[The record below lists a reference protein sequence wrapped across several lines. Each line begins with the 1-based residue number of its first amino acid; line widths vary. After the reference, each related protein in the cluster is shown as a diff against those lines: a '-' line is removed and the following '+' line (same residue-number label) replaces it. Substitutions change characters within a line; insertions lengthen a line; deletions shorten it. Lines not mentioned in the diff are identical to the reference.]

1 MMLLKLLETTLLFF
15 YAIVTK
21 TSDINRM
28 NELDELEINSLKR
41 SFGEWVV
48 NEKNLDSRKIM
59 DLTPVRA
66 HVDGRS

>member
-1 MMLLKLLETTLLFF
+1 MMLLKMLETTLLFF

-28 NELDELEINSLKR
+28 NELDELEINYLKR

-48 NEKNLDSRKIM
+48 NEKKPRFKKNYGSY
-59 DLTPVRA
+59 
-66 HVDGRS
+66 SCQSSC

>member
-1 MMLLKLLETTLLFF
+1 MLLKLLEKTLLFF

-28 NELDELEINSLKR
+28 NELDELEINYLKR

-59 DLTPVRA
+59 DLIPVRA

>member
-1 MMLLKLLETTLLFF
+1 
-15 YAIVTK
+15 
-21 TSDINRM
+21 M
-28 NELDELEINSLKR
+28 NELDELEINYLKR

-59 DLTPVRA
+59 DLIPVRA